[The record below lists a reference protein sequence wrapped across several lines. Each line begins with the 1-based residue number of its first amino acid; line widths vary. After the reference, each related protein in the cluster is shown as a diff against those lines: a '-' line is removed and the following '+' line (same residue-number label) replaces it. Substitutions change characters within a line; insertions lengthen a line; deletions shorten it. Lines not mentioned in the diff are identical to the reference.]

1 MKLKLAVALGTVY
14 LVWGST
20 YLAIAV
26 ADRSLPPLLMLSVR
40 FLIAGGI
47 MLAWAAW
54 RGDLRGALPS
64 RREWGAAAVV
74 GLLLLVIDT
83 GGVALAEQRVPT
95 GQAALLIASV
105 PLFTALLDRTFLKTK
120 LPLGAVAG
128 IGAGLLG
135 VGLLVGT
142 GGRIDPLG
150 TAVLLVAA
158 FAWSAGSLVARVAP
172 LPRKPFVSA
181 ALQMLC
187 GGVMLGVLGASA
199 GEVSQVRLGA
209 ISPASLGAVAFL
221 VVFGSIGAF
230 TAFGWLLRHVSIPVL
245 STYSYVNPAVAVA
258 PRLARHGRARRRQGD
273 RGGARHPR
281 VGRPS
286 PLLPAP
292 GAGRRADVGVAA
304 ALHPRQG
311 RADQELPVGA
321 AARRAARGSPPRTR
335 RGATGARPSGGPTPS
350 RRACAARR

>member
-1 MKLKLAVALGTVY
+1 MRLKLAVALGTVY

-40 FLIAGGI
+40 FLVAGGI

-105 PLFTALLDRTFLKTK
+105 PLFTALLDRTLFKTK

-128 IGAGLLG
+128 IAAGLLG

-181 ALQMLC
+181 GLQMLC
-187 GGVMLGVLGASA
+187 GGVMLGILGASA
-199 GEVSQVRLGA
+199 GEVSQVRLGT

-245 STYSYVNPAVAVA
+245 STYSYVNPAVAVVLGWLVMGEHIAGKEIAAGLVILASVGLLLFSRHPEPDAEPTAESLLPYIQRKDAQAKSFRSA
-258 PRLARHGRARRRQGD
+258 PRLA
-273 RGGARHPR
+273 
-281 VGRPS
+281 
-286 PLLPAP
+286 
-292 GAGRRADVGVAA
+292 
-304 ALHPRQG
+304 
-311 RADQELPVGA
+311 ELP
-321 AARRAARGSPPRTR
+321 RAS
-335 RGATGARPSGGPTPS
+335 
-350 RRACAARR
+350 

>member
-1 MKLKLAVALGTVY
+1 MRLKLAVALGTVY

-40 FLIAGGI
+40 FLVAGGI

-105 PLFTALLDRTFLKTK
+105 PLFTALLDRTLFKTK

-128 IGAGLLG
+128 IAAGLLG

-181 ALQMLC
+181 GLQMLC
-187 GGVMLGVLGASA
+187 GGVMLGILGASA
-199 GEVSQVRLGA
+199 GEVSQVRLGT

-221 VVFGSIGAF
+221 VVFGSIGSF

-258 PRLARHGRARRRQGD
+258 LGWLVMGEHIAGKEIAAGLVILASVGLLLFSRHPEPDAEPTAESLLPYIQRKDAQAKSFRSAPRLA
-273 RGGARHPR
+273 
-281 VGRPS
+281 
-286 PLLPAP
+286 
-292 GAGRRADVGVAA
+292 
-304 ALHPRQG
+304 
-311 RADQELPVGA
+311 ELP
-321 AARRAARGSPPRTR
+321 RAS
-335 RGATGARPSGGPTPS
+335 
-350 RRACAARR
+350 

>member
-1 MKLKLAVALGTVY
+1 MKLKLAAALGTVY

-40 FLIAGGI
+40 FLAAGAI

-54 RGDLRGALPS
+54 RGDLRGGLPG

-105 PLFTALLDRTFLKTK
+105 PLFTVLLDRTFFKTK
-120 LPLGAVAG
+120 LPIGAVAG
-128 IGAGLLG
+128 IAAGLLG

-158 FAWSAGSLVARVAP
+158 FAWSAGSIVARVAP

-187 GGVMLGVLGASA
+187 GGAMLGVIGSAS
-199 GEVSQVRLGA
+199 GELSQVRLGA
-209 ISPASLGAVAFL
+209 ISPASAGALAFL

-230 TAFGWLLRHVSIPVL
+230 TAFGWLLRHASIPVL

-258 PRLARHGRARRRQGD
+258 LGWLVMGEHVAGKEVAAGLVILASVGLLFFAHEAEPDAEPTSESLEPYIRGKDAQTKSFRSVPRLAELRRI
-273 RGGARHPR
+273 
-281 VGRPS
+281 S
-286 PLLPAP
+286 P
-292 GAGRRADVGVAA
+292 
-304 ALHPRQG
+304 
-311 RADQELPVGA
+311 
-321 AARRAARGSPPRTR
+321 
-335 RGATGARPSGGPTPS
+335 
-350 RRACAARR
+350 

>member
-40 FLIAGGI
+40 FLVAGGI

-105 PLFTALLDRTFLKTK
+105 PLFTALLDRTLFKTK

-128 IGAGLLG
+128 IAAGLLG

-181 ALQMLC
+181 GLQMLC
-187 GGVMLGVLGASA
+187 GGVMLGILGASA
-199 GEVSQVRLGA
+199 GEVSQVRLGT

-258 PRLARHGRARRRQGD
+258 LGWLVMGEHIAGKEIAAGLVILASVGLLLFSRHPEPDAEPTAESLLPYIQRKDAQAKSFRSAPRLA
-273 RGGARHPR
+273 
-281 VGRPS
+281 
-286 PLLPAP
+286 
-292 GAGRRADVGVAA
+292 
-304 ALHPRQG
+304 
-311 RADQELPVGA
+311 ELP
-321 AARRAARGSPPRTR
+321 RAS
-335 RGATGARPSGGPTPS
+335 
-350 RRACAARR
+350 

>member
-1 MKLKLAVALGTVY
+1 MRLKLAVALGTVY

-187 GGVMLGVLGASA
+187 GGVMLGIIGASA
-199 GEVSQVRLGA
+199 GEVSQVRLDA

-258 PRLARHGRARRRQGD
+258 LGWLVMGEHVAGREIAAGLVIVASVGLLLFSRHPEPDAEPTSETLQPYIRGKDAQAESFRSAPRLAELRRI
-273 RGGARHPR
+273 GA
-281 VGRPS
+281 
-286 PLLPAP
+286 
-292 GAGRRADVGVAA
+292 
-304 ALHPRQG
+304 
-311 RADQELPVGA
+311 
-321 AARRAARGSPPRTR
+321 
-335 RGATGARPSGGPTPS
+335 
-350 RRACAARR
+350 

>member
-1 MKLKLAVALGTVY
+1 MKLKLAAALGTVY

-40 FLIAGGI
+40 FLLAGGI

-105 PLFTALLDRTFLKTK
+105 PLFTALLDRTFLKTR

-187 GGVMLGVLGASA
+187 GGVMLGILGASA
-199 GEVSQVRLGA
+199 GEVSQVRLDA

-258 PRLARHGRARRRQGD
+258 LGWLVMGEHIAGKEIAAGLVILASVGLLFFAHEPEPDAEPTPETLQPYIRGKDAQAESFRSAPRLAE
-273 RGGARHPR
+273 
-281 VGRPS
+281 
-286 PLLPAP
+286 L
-292 GAGRRADVGVAA
+292 RRA
-304 ALHPRQG
+304 
-311 RADQELPVGA
+311 GA
-321 AARRAARGSPPRTR
+321 
-335 RGATGARPSGGPTPS
+335 
-350 RRACAARR
+350 

>member
-1 MKLKLAVALGTVY
+1 MRLKLAVALGTVY

-40 FLIAGGI
+40 FLVAGGI

-105 PLFTALLDRTFLKTK
+105 PLFTALLDRTFFKTT

-245 STYSYVNPAVAVA
+245 STYSYVNPAIAVALGWLVMGEHVAGKEIAAGLVIVASVGLLLFSRHPEPDAEPTSESLEPYIRGKDAQAKSFRSA
-258 PRLARHGRARRRQGD
+258 PRLADLRRI
-273 RGGARHPR
+273 
-281 VGRPS
+281 S
-286 PLLPAP
+286 
-292 GAGRRADVGVAA
+292 
-304 ALHPRQG
+304 
-311 RADQELPVGA
+311 
-321 AARRAARGSPPRTR
+321 S
-335 RGATGARPSGGPTPS
+335 
-350 RRACAARR
+350 

>member
-1 MKLKLAVALGTVY
+1 MKLKLAAALGMVY

-40 FLIAGGI
+40 FLSAGGI
-47 MLAWAAW
+47 MLAWSAW
-54 RGDLRGALPS
+54 RGDLRGARPS
-64 RREWGAAAVV
+64 RREWGAAAAV
-74 GLLLLVIDT
+74 GALLLVVDT

-95 GQAALLIASV
+95 GQAALLVATV
-105 PLFTALLDRTFLKTK
+105 PLFTALLDRTVFGTK
-120 LPLGAVAG
+120 LPVGAVAG
-128 IGAGLLG
+128 IAAGLLG

-158 FAWSAGSLVARVAP
+158 FAWAAGSVVARVAP

-187 GGVMLGVLGASA
+187 AGAMLGVVGIAA
-199 GEVSQVRLGA
+199 GELSEVRPGA
-209 ISPASLGAVAFL
+209 ISAASLAAVGFL

-230 TAFGWLLRHVSIPVL
+230 TAFGWLLRHASIPVL

-258 PRLARHGRARRRQGD
+258 LGWLVMGEHVGGKEIAAGLVILASVGLLFFARGPEPDAEPTSESLEPYIRGKDAQTKSFRSVPRLAELRRI
-273 RGGARHPR
+273 
-281 VGRPS
+281 S
-286 PLLPAP
+286 
-292 GAGRRADVGVAA
+292 
-304 ALHPRQG
+304 
-311 RADQELPVGA
+311 
-321 AARRAARGSPPRTR
+321 S
-335 RGATGARPSGGPTPS
+335 
-350 RRACAARR
+350 

>member
-258 PRLARHGRARRRQGD
+258 LGWLVMGEHVAGKEIVAGLVILASVGLLLFSRHPKPDAEPTSESLQPYIRGKDAQIKPFRSAPRLA
-273 RGGARHPR
+273 
-281 VGRPS
+281 
-286 PLLPAP
+286 
-292 GAGRRADVGVAA
+292 
-304 ALHPRQG
+304 
-311 RADQELPVGA
+311 EL
-321 AARRAARGSPPRTR
+321 RLIS
-335 RGATGARPSGGPTPS
+335 S
-350 RRACAARR
+350 

>member
-1 MKLKLAVALGTVY
+1 MRLKLAVALGTVY

-40 FLIAGGI
+40 FLVAGGI

-105 PLFTALLDRTFLKTK
+105 PLFTALLDRTFFKTK

-128 IGAGLLG
+128 IAAGLLG

-181 ALQMLC
+181 GLQMLC
-187 GGVMLGVLGASA
+187 GGVMLGILGASA
-199 GEVSQVRLGA
+199 GEVSQVRLGT

-258 PRLARHGRARRRQGD
+258 LGWLVMGEHIAGKEIAAGLVILASVGLLLFSRHPEPDAEPTAESLLPYIQRKDAQAKSFRSAPRLA
-273 RGGARHPR
+273 
-281 VGRPS
+281 
-286 PLLPAP
+286 
-292 GAGRRADVGVAA
+292 
-304 ALHPRQG
+304 
-311 RADQELPVGA
+311 ELP
-321 AARRAARGSPPRTR
+321 RAS
-335 RGATGARPSGGPTPS
+335 
-350 RRACAARR
+350 

>member
-1 MKLKLAVALGTVY
+1 MRLKLAAALATVY
-14 LVWGST
+14 IVWGST

-40 FLIAGGI
+40 FLVAGGI
-47 MLAWAAW
+47 LLAWSAW
-54 RGDLRGALPS
+54 RGDLRGARPT
-64 RREWGAAAVV
+64 RREWGAAALV
-74 GLLLLVIDT
+74 GSLLLVVDT

-105 PLFTALLDRTFLKTK
+105 PLFTALLDRTFFGTK
-120 LPLGAVAG
+120 LSLGAIGG
-128 IGAGLLG
+128 IAAGLLG

-158 FAWSAGSLVARVAP
+158 FAWSAGSVVSRVAP
-172 LPRKPFVSA
+172 LPRKPLVSA

-187 GGVMLGVLGASA
+187 GGAMLGIVGASA

-209 ISPASLGAVAFL
+209 VSPASLAALGFL

-245 STYSYVNPAVAVA
+245 STYSYVNPAVAVGLGWLVMGEHVGGKEVA
-258 PRLARHGRARRRQGD
+258 AGLVILASVGLLFFARDPEAAAEPTAESLPPYIRGKDAQTAGVRSVPRLAELRRI
-273 RGGARHPR
+273 
-281 VGRPS
+281 S
-286 PLLPAP
+286 
-292 GAGRRADVGVAA
+292 
-304 ALHPRQG
+304 
-311 RADQELPVGA
+311 
-321 AARRAARGSPPRTR
+321 S
-335 RGATGARPSGGPTPS
+335 
-350 RRACAARR
+350 

>member
-105 PLFTALLDRTFLKTK
+105 PLFTALLDRTFFETK

-245 STYSYVNPAVAVA
+245 STYSYVNPAVAVGLGWLVMGEHIGGKEIAAGLVILASVGLLLFSRQPEPDAEPTSESLQPYIRGKDAQAKPFRSA
-258 PRLARHGRARRRQGD
+258 PRLAELRRI
-273 RGGARHPR
+273 
-281 VGRPS
+281 S
-286 PLLPAP
+286 
-292 GAGRRADVGVAA
+292 
-304 ALHPRQG
+304 
-311 RADQELPVGA
+311 
-321 AARRAARGSPPRTR
+321 S
-335 RGATGARPSGGPTPS
+335 
-350 RRACAARR
+350 

>member
-1 MKLKLAVALGTVY
+1 MRLKLAMALGTVY

-40 FLIAGGI
+40 FLIAGAI

-64 RREWGAAAVV
+64 RREWGAVAVV
-74 GLLLLVIDT
+74 ALLLLVIDT

-105 PLFTALLDRTFLKTK
+105 PVFTALLDRIFFKTK

-187 GGVMLGVLGASA
+187 GGVMLGILGASA

-221 VVFGSIGAF
+221 VVFGSIGSF

-258 PRLARHGRARRRQGD
+258 LGWLVMGEHIAGKEIAAGLVILASVGLLLFSRHPEPDAEPTAESLLPYIQRKDAQAKSFRSAPRLA
-273 RGGARHPR
+273 
-281 VGRPS
+281 
-286 PLLPAP
+286 
-292 GAGRRADVGVAA
+292 
-304 ALHPRQG
+304 
-311 RADQELPVGA
+311 ELP
-321 AARRAARGSPPRTR
+321 RAS
-335 RGATGARPSGGPTPS
+335 
-350 RRACAARR
+350 

>member
-1 MKLKLAVALGTVY
+1 MRLKLAVALGTVY

-40 FLIAGGI
+40 FLVAGGI

-54 RGDLRGALPS
+54 RGDLRGARPT

-105 PLFTALLDRTFLKTK
+105 PLFTALLDRTFFGTR
-120 LPLGAVAG
+120 LPLGALAG
-128 IGAGLLG
+128 IAAGLLG

-150 TAVLLVAA
+150 TGVLLLAA
-158 FAWSAGSLVARVAP
+158 FAWAAGSLVARVAP

-181 ALQMLC
+181 GLQMLC
-187 GGVMLGVLGASA
+187 GGVMLGVIGASA

-258 PRLARHGRARRRQGD
+258 LGWLVMGEHVGGKEIAAGLVILASVGFLLFSRHPEPDAEPTSESLEPYIRGKDAQTKRFRSAPRLAELRRI
-273 RGGARHPR
+273 
-281 VGRPS
+281 S
-286 PLLPAP
+286 
-292 GAGRRADVGVAA
+292 
-304 ALHPRQG
+304 
-311 RADQELPVGA
+311 
-321 AARRAARGSPPRTR
+321 S
-335 RGATGARPSGGPTPS
+335 
-350 RRACAARR
+350 

>member
-258 PRLARHGRARRRQGD
+258 LGWLVMGEHVAGKEIAAGLVILASVGLLLFSRHPEPDAEPTSESLQPYIRGKDAQIKPFRSAPRLAELRRI
-273 RGGARHPR
+273 
-281 VGRPS
+281 S
-286 PLLPAP
+286 
-292 GAGRRADVGVAA
+292 
-304 ALHPRQG
+304 
-311 RADQELPVGA
+311 
-321 AARRAARGSPPRTR
+321 S
-335 RGATGARPSGGPTPS
+335 
-350 RRACAARR
+350 

>member
-1 MKLKLAVALGTVY
+1 MKLKLAAALGTVY

-40 FLIAGGI
+40 FLAAGGI

-54 RGDLRGALPS
+54 RGDLRGALPG

-74 GLLLLVIDT
+74 GLLLLVVDT
-83 GGVALAEQRVPT
+83 GLVALAEQRVPT

-105 PLFTALLDRTFLKTK
+105 PLFTALLDRIFFGTR

-128 IGAGLLG
+128 LAAGLLG

-142 GGRIDPLG
+142 GGHIDPLG

-158 FAWSAGSLVARVAP
+158 FAWAAGSLVARVAP

-187 GGVMLGVLGASA
+187 GGAMLGVIGSGA
-199 GEVSQVRLGA
+199 GELSQVRLGA

-230 TAFGWLLRHVSIPVL
+230 TAFGWLLRHASIPVL

-258 PRLARHGRARRRQGD
+258 LGWLVMGERVGGKEVAAGLVILASVGLLFFAHDPEPDAEPTSESLAPYIRGKDAQTAGFRSAPRLAELRRI
-273 RGGARHPR
+273 
-281 VGRPS
+281 S
-286 PLLPAP
+286 
-292 GAGRRADVGVAA
+292 
-304 ALHPRQG
+304 
-311 RADQELPVGA
+311 
-321 AARRAARGSPPRTR
+321 S
-335 RGATGARPSGGPTPS
+335 
-350 RRACAARR
+350 